1 LCEPDVWPSSRWS
14 FGALSSEGRREHTA
28 NRQRERRIYR
38 QASASIRQ
46 IDNESGKSIV
56 RRPNV
61 RIVVTSSPISFSTQA
76 EDQLEAINDDERI
89 PCDLLSA
96 IVFSIIVSRLVI
108 FEKLSCSVTIL
119 FFFPSV
125 KKNQ

>member
-1 LCEPDVWPSSRWS
+1 VNPTFGPVPD
-14 FGALSSEGRREHTA
+14 GASVHSPLKA
-28 NRQRERRIYR
+28 
-38 QASASIRQ
+38 AASIRQ

-119 FFFPSV
+119 FFFSSV